1 MKYLLLAVHSLFNL
15 HSLSDIWI
23 ERVFQFFIVWAAT
36 SARSIKCSVSFFCSQ
51 QIPLRSVRKFL
62 HIQFLKVR
70 LHRLPLAPVIEDDHL
85 LAELPLVVLHVVPV
99 QDGESHYE
107 GGGYGQ
113 HRDHH
118 WTHVCWHHS
127 EIIRNNFSSLQANA
141 FQFRVKILFILTL
154 LTHKVFVY
162 ISCSVSPANDWLSAT
177 RNTLHHLSSCLAV
190 SCEAREKEF
199 RILLTSLAASPRTR
213 DSISFQV
220 LPQIYKYIT
229 NSNNI

>member
-1 MKYLLLAVHSLFNL
+1 MKKKVHAFKAEFSYFSRMLNETL
-15 HSLSDIWI
+15 VMSSGSLSDVNPGQQWNI
-23 ERVFQFFIVWAAT
+23 FFLLYILYLT
-36 SARSIKCSVSFFCSQ
+36 SILYPTSELKESSSFSSSGPPRLQEVLNGFFCSQ

-62 HIQFLKVR
+62 NIQFLKVR

-107 GGGYGQ
+107 GGGYCQ

-190 SCEAREKEF
+190 SCEAREW
-199 RILLTSLAASPRTR
+199 
-213 DSISFQV
+213 
-220 LPQIYKYIT
+220 
-229 NSNNI
+229 

>member
-1 MKYLLLAVHSLFNL
+1 MKKKVHAFKAEFSYFSRMLNETLVMSSGSLSDVNPGQQWNIFFLLYILLFNL

-62 HIQFLKVR
+62 NIQFLKVR

-127 EIIRNNFSSLQANA
+127 EIIRNKFAGKCSNIFTMKMIMQLPT
-141 FQFRVKILFILTL
+141 KILGCF
-154 LTHKVFVY
+154 
-162 ISCSVSPANDWLSAT
+162 
-177 RNTLHHLSSCLAV
+177 
-190 SCEAREKEF
+190 
-199 RILLTSLAASPRTR
+199 
-213 DSISFQV
+213 SI
-220 LPQIYKYIT
+220 
-229 NSNNI
+229 